1 MIDNCTSHTAPFP
14 GLSKK
19 RKNKCYLNCIRLLFR
34 SNLDLILSVGGV
46 FDELNSY
53 IFLLSDSQSKISTSK
68 SPEQESKENKNMK
81 LSSPVKSAKKS
92 KTTTSKPVL
101 KRKHSLEN
109 PLFDQPYEKRTK
121 ADESSTQ
128 RKLCDKVKVKLESNS
143 ATENQ
148 NKRVSTG
155 SDVTSS
161 KPDMKS
167 PISDQNKNVK
177 TKKLLKN
184 VDPNQKTILQYFLSQ
199 SNPV

>member
-1 MIDNCTSHTAPFP
+1 
-14 GLSKK
+14 
-19 RKNKCYLNCIRLLFR
+19 
-34 SNLDLILSVGGV
+34 
-46 FDELNSY
+46 
-53 IFLLSDSQSKISTSK
+53 
-68 SPEQESKENKNMK
+68 MK

-92 KTTTSKPVL
+92 KTTPSKPVL
-101 KRKHSLEN
+101 KRKHSLEMS
-109 PLFDQPYEKRTK
+109 DQAYEKRTK
-121 ADESSTQ
+121 ADDSSTK

-148 NKRVSTG
+148 NKRVSTEN
-155 SDVTSS
+155 DVTSS

>member
-1 MIDNCTSHTAPFP
+1 M
-14 GLSKK
+14 
-19 RKNKCYLNCIRLLFR
+19 
-34 SNLDLILSVGGV
+34 GGV

-53 IFLLSDSQSKISTSK
+53 IFLLSDSQSKISISK

-81 LSSPVKSAKKS
+81 LSSPIKSAKKS

-109 PLFDQPYEKRTK
+109 PMSDLPHEKRTK
-121 ADESSTQ
+121 ADESSTK
-128 RKLCDKVKVKLESNS
+128 RKTCDKVKVKLGRNS